1 MWTVLMQFARH
12 PVVRRVAITLFVAL
26 VDELKKPQRKR

>member
-12 PVVRRVAITLFVAL
+12 PVVRRIAIALIVTL
-26 VDELKKPQRKR
+26 VDELQKPQRKR